1 MEFLKL
7 SFKQLYQRCHDQPFS
22 FNIFGIHIC
31 IIYVHIYI
39 HIYRCIYIYRMD
51 SAQLYRKKH
60 KIQKFFCKFYHNR
73 RVDVISADILF
84 SGRGPTRF
92 TMLCLSPLSDR
103 CGRFNVVFF

>member
-31 IIYVHIYI
+31 IIYVHIYTDVYMY
-39 HIYRCIYIYRMD
+39 IYTDVYIYRMNSD
-51 SAQLYRKKH
+51 
-60 KIQKFFCKFYHNR
+60 
-73 RVDVISADILF
+73 DVISTDILF